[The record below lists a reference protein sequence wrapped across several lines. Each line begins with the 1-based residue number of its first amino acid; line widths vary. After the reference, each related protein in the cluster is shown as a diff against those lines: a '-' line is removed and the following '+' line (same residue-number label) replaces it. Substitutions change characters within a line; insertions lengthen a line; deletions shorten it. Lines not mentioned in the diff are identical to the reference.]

1 MEKDSSDQLR
11 YPVRYVELTQL
22 RGRLSPCIGTK
33 QNSLTVRSALLSLL
47 HSERPLDDLTG
58 LTLEE
63 AKRVLKQ
70 FDGLAVFAPDLEKAI
85 ADFNETRRQIR
96 EIKKLARGGGSAGGK

>member
-1 MEKDSSDQLR
+1 M
-11 YPVRYVELTQL
+11 
-22 RGRLSPCIGTK
+22 
-33 QNSLTVRSALLSLL
+33 TVRSALLSLL

-96 EIKKLARGGGSAGGK
+96 EIEKLARGGGSAGGK